1 MLVLVTVGCSDH
13 LYLIPSVCMYIGGG
27 GGGGGGRGRER
38 ERDGEGSRDGGM
50 ERERVE

>member
-13 LYLIPSVCMYIGGG
+13 LYLIPSVCMYM